1 MKLSTILTNYD
12 EFQTSYD
19 KIGFEQ
25 KTINIRDKRQ
35 IRLLLENVITDIN
48 LFNDILNIYDYNAK
62 EKRQILKWIDNLGYK
77 KETFLQMLVEKNI
90 DNLMEDESLLEDD
103 YNDVELF
110 ENQINIEDTIEDMT
124 FLTESKKPT
133 LKENTIQ
140 IEEYFDDY
148 GIVISDKFNLKKF
161 ANSEGLDQNTLAI
174 LICNLED
181 EKVMKDIAKG
191 NYNTFDAF
199 DSTQFNDDYED
210 MMSDLGMYEDDED
223 DYED

>member
-35 IRLLLENVITDIN
+35 IRLLLENVINDIN

-90 DNLMEDESLLEDD
+90 DNLMEDESILEDD

-110 ENQINIEDTIEDMT
+110 ESEIEDEIENMT
-124 FLTESKKPT
+124 FFTE
-133 LKENTIQ
+133 
-140 IEEYFDDY
+140 
-148 GIVISDKFNLKKF
+148 
-161 ANSEGLDQNTLAI
+161 
-174 LICNLED
+174 
-181 EKVMKDIAKG
+181 
-191 NYNTFDAF
+191 
-199 DSTQFNDDYED
+199 
-210 MMSDLGMYEDDED
+210 
-223 DYED
+223 